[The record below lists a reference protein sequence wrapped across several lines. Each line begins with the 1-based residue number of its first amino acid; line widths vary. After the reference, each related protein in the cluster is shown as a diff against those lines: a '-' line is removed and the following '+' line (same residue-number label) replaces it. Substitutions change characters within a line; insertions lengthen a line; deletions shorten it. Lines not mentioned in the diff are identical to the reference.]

1 VIGLS
6 ILSEPLIV
14 LAARVP
20 DAPTDLTEVTR
31 TKTTLELKWTAPAYA
46 GGDQVID
53 YTVFITT
60 KEDRKA
66 VTIGISHNFYT
77 ITDFTPG

>member
-1 VIGLS
+1 MIGS
-6 ILSEPLIV
+6 SPLSEPLYV

-66 VTIGISHNFYT
+66 VAVRISHNFYT
-77 ITDFTPG
+77 ITDLTPG